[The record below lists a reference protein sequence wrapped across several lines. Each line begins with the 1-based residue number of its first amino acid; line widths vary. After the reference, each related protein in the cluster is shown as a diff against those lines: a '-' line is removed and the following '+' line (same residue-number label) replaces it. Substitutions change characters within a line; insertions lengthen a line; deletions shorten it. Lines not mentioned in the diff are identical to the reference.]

1 MGLSSDNYR
10 EKWQSK
16 CRYYSLI
23 QSYRTWSLF
32 HNIRKSKNNCK
43 KSLGINDETLLY
55 LFHFVGIMRK
65 LSDYVL
71 HSFSKSIIII
81 ERQMYK
87 KEGNRVENTVLGFI
101 GAGNMATAIINGIV
115 STETMRPSQ
124 IAVFDVNEEK
134 CAYFKQIG
142 VQAASSASELASA
155 CSIIVLAVKPQNFE
169 EVLTEIKE
177 QVTEQ
182 KLMVSIAAGISTDY
196 IRTTLGCQCPVIR
209 TMPNTPL
216 LLSQGATAMCRSQGV
231 TDEMFETV
239 EEFFSSCGTVSELE
253 ESQMNAVISVNGS
266 SPAYFYLFAKAM
278 LDNAE
283 KQGIEKEVALPM
295 IAQTFIGSAGMLV
308 YSGKTPDELIEMVS
322 SPGGT
327 TLEALNVFYQHDLE
341 KIVDEAMLACTKRAE
356 ELGK

>member
-1 MGLSSDNYR
+1 
-10 EKWQSK
+10 
-16 CRYYSLI
+16 
-23 QSYRTWSLF
+23 
-32 HNIRKSKNNCK
+32 
-43 KSLGINDETLLY
+43 
-55 LFHFVGIMRK
+55 
-65 LSDYVL
+65 
-71 HSFSKSIIII
+71 
-81 ERQMYK
+81 
-87 KEGNRVENTVLGFI
+87 
-101 GAGNMATAIINGIV
+101 
-115 STETMRPSQ
+115 
-124 IAVFDVNEEK
+124 
-134 CAYFKQIG
+134 
-142 VQAASSASELASA
+142 
-155 CSIIVLAVKPQNFE
+155 
-169 EVLTEIKE
+169 
-177 QVTEQ
+177 
-182 KLMVSIAAGISTDY
+182 
-196 IRTTLGCQCPVIR
+196 
-209 TMPNTPL
+209 MPNTPL

-283 KQGIEKEVALPM
+283 KQGIAKEVALPM
-295 IAQTFIGSAGMLV
+295 IAQTLIGSAGMLV

>member
-1 MGLSSDNYR
+1 
-10 EKWQSK
+10 
-16 CRYYSLI
+16 
-23 QSYRTWSLF
+23 
-32 HNIRKSKNNCK
+32 
-43 KSLGINDETLLY
+43 
-55 LFHFVGIMRK
+55 
-65 LSDYVL
+65 
-71 HSFSKSIIII
+71 
-81 ERQMYK
+81 MYK

-295 IAQTFIGSAGMLV
+295 IAQTLIGSAGMLV

>member
-1 MGLSSDNYR
+1 
-10 EKWQSK
+10 
-16 CRYYSLI
+16 
-23 QSYRTWSLF
+23 
-32 HNIRKSKNNCK
+32 
-43 KSLGINDETLLY
+43 
-55 LFHFVGIMRK
+55 MRK

-134 CAYFKQIG
+134 CVYFKQIG
-142 VQAASSASELASA
+142 VQVASSASELARD

-169 EVLTEIKE
+169 EVLTGIKE
-177 QVTEQ
+177 QVTEE

-196 IRTTLGCQCPVIR
+196 IRTTLGCQCPFIR

-295 IAQTFIGSAGMLV
+295 IAQT
-308 YSGKTPDELIEMVS
+308 LIRQRRH
-322 SPGGT
+322 
-327 TLEALNVFYQHDLE
+327 ACVF
-341 KIVDEAMLACTKRAE
+341 
-356 ELGK
+356 G